1 MFNYNGLAFIFQY
14 ILANIV
20 YDLIVINAD
29 QIIKVVIASVF
40 NLLFLLPTL
49 YMMIKAR
56 QRKSNEIIF
65 LRLALLE
72 AENKLFKEQLQAQQ
86 SEIKA
91 SNEEVKAEIRKISDR
106 QHIQEGYIENL
117 VMTFLQK

>member
-72 AENKLFKEQLQAQQ
+72 AENKLLKEQLKAQQ